1 MQHGDIW
8 RGLDRLAE
16 KHGLTVSGLAKLAG
30 LDATAFNKS
39 KRVSKDGRYRWPS
52 TESIARALQAVEA
65 DFGDFAALVTG
76 QYGQTIPILDLEQ
89 ASLVGMFDGAGQPIL
104 AEWEHV
110 RFSRKIGHDWIFAIE
125 LTGNEGAPFYR
136 SGDRIIVSAGAETRH
151 GDRVLVKLSSGALMV
166 ARLGRQ
172 TANRVELSDLSDD
185 AVSVF
190 HDSGQIAWIARILW
204 VSQ

>member
-39 KRVSKDGRYRWPS
+39 KRISKDGRHRWPS

-76 QYGQTIPILDLEQ
+76 QYGQTIPILDLDQ
-89 ASLVGMFDGAGQPIL
+89 ASMTGMFDGGGLPVTS
-104 AEWEHV
+104 EWEQV
-110 RFSRKIGHDWIFAIE
+110 RISRAIGNDWVFAIE
-125 LTGNEGAPFYR
+125 LTGVEGAPFYR
-136 SGDRIIVSAGAETRH
+136 AGDRIIVSAGAETRH
-151 GDRVLVKLSSGALMV
+151 GDRVLVKLSSGKLLL
-166 ARLGRQ
+166 ARLGRR
-172 TANRVELSDLSDD
+172 TENRVELADLSNGAASVSHD
-185 AVSVF
+185 AA
-190 HDSGQIAWIARILW
+190 QIAWIARILW